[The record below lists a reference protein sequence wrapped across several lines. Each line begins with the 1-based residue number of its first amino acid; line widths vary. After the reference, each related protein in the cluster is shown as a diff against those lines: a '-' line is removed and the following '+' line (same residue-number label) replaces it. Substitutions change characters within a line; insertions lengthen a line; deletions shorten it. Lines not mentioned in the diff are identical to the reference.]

1 MNNPKEMGGLYIVM
15 ISDCVIK
22 VSNDYPSCSM
32 LVMPDEMVADCV
44 THIGVPP
51 AS

>member
-32 LVMPDEMVADCV
+32 FVMSNVMIAD
-44 THIGVPP
+44 
-51 AS
+51 